1 MAANVENL
9 GTLERR
15 VSMSVPVRDIEKQ
28 VDERLKQL
36 ARNAKMPG
44 FRPGKVPMKIVAQTY
59 GPQVRN
65 EVLGDAVQKSFS
77 AAVKEANLRVAGYP
91 KIEKKED
98 PPTDALPGDTLEFS
112 ATFEIYPEVKPGDL
126 SRATLEQPK
135 VAVDDAAVA
144 RTLEVL
150 RKQRTKF
157 VAADRPAKE
166 GDRLTVDFEGTID
179 GAAFDGGAAQNF
191 VFALG
196 GGNMLPEFD
205 AAARGMSAGESKRFD
220 LKFPDDYHGKDV
232 AGKQAQFELR
242 IRNVDEPQLPEIDAE
257 FAKSLGVADGDVDK
271 MRGEIR
277 ANVEREVKKRIE
289 ARVKN
294 QTMEALLAATPLE
307 VPKALVEMEAQS
319 LLQRAAQDL
328 QGRGVKPEQINL
340 NPQQFEEAAKRRV
353 ALGLIIAELARAEN
367 LQPKPAEVRA
377 LVEQE
382 AQSYESPAEVVKWF
396 YMQPQR
402 LSEMEAMALEA
413 NVVKWVLSK
422 ATVQERDMAFD
433 ELMGAGS

>member
-15 VSMSVPVRDIEKQ
+15 VSMRLPVQDIEKQ
-28 VDERLKQL
+28 VDARLKQL
-36 ARNAKMPG
+36 ARNVKMPG

-77 AAVKEANLRVAGYP
+77 DAVKEANLRVAGYP

-98 PPTDALPGDTLEFS
+98 SSSDQALEFS
-112 ATFEIYPEVKPGDL
+112 ATFEVYPEVKPGDV
-126 SRATLEQPK
+126 SPAAIEHPK
-135 VAVDDAAVA
+135 VVVDDAAVA

-157 VAADRPAKE
+157 IAANRPAQD
-166 GDRLTVDFEGTID
+166 GDRLTVDFHGTID
-179 GAAFDGGAAQNF
+179 GLPFDGGKAENF
-191 VFALG
+191 IFALG
-196 GGNMLPEFD
+196 ERSMLPEFE
-205 AAARGMSAGESKRFD
+205 AAARGMSAGDTRTFSLR
-220 LKFPDDYHGKDV
+220 FPDDYHGKSV
-232 AGKQAQFELR
+232 AGKDASFSMTLK
-242 IRNVDEPQLPEIDAE
+242 NVDEARLPEIDAD

-271 MRGEIR
+271 MRAEVR
-277 ANVEREVKKRIE
+277 ANVEREVKKRVD
-289 ARVKN
+289 ARLKN
-294 QTMEALLAATPLE
+294 QVMDALLAATPLE
-307 VPKALVEMEAQS
+307 LPKALIEMEARG

-328 QGRGVKPEQINL
+328 QSRGVKPEQINL
-340 NPQQFEEAAKRRV
+340 TPQQFEETAKRRV
-353 ALGLIIAELARAEN
+353 ALGLIIAELARAES

-396 YMQPQR
+396 YMQRER
-402 LSEMEAMALEA
+402 LAEMEAMALEA

-422 ATVQERDMAFD
+422 AQVNERDMAFD
-433 ELMGAGS
+433 ELMGAAGS

>member
-36 ARNAKMPG
+36 ARNVKMPG

-77 AAVKEANLRVAGYP
+77 DVVKEANLRVAGYP
-91 KIEKKED
+91 KIEKKD
-98 PPTDALPGDTLEFS
+98 DAGTDALEFS

-126 SRATLEQPK
+126 SGTAFEQPK

-144 RTLEVL
+144 RTIEVL

-157 VAADRPAKE
+157 VAADRPAKD
-166 GDRLTVDFEGTID
+166 GDRLTVDFNGTID
-179 GAAFDGGAAQNF
+179 GVPFDGGAAQGF

-196 GGNMLPEFD
+196 GGSMLPEFD
-205 AAARGMSAGESKRFD
+205 AAARGMSAGESKRFG
-220 LKFPDDYHGKDV
+220 LKFPADYHGKDV
-232 AGKQAQFELR
+232 AGKDAQFE
-242 IRNVDEPQLPEIDAE
+242 IVVKTVDEPRLPEIDAE
-257 FAKSLGVADGDVDK
+257 FAKSLGVVDGDVEK

-277 ANVEREVKKRIE
+277 ANVEREVKKRIDS
-289 ARVKN
+289 RVKN
-294 QTMEALLAATPLE
+294 QAMEALLASTPLE
-307 VPKALVEMEAQS
+307 VPKALVDMEAQQ
-319 LLQRAAQDL
+319 LVQRAAQDL
-328 QGRGVKPEQINL
+328 QGRGLKPEQLNL

-422 ATVQERDMAFD
+422 AKVTEKDMAFD
-433 ELMGAGS
+433 ELMGASS